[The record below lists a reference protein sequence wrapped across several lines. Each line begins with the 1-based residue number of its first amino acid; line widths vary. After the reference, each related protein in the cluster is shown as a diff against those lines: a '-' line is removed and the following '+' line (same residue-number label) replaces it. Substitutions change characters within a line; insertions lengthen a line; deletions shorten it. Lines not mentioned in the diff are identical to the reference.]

1 MIYKVNFKVKKILN
15 KKNKN
20 IDCFF
25 FFFKLLLIQ
34 SICLFHFELSFVKS
48 IL

>member
-25 FFFKLLLIQ
+25 FFLNY
-34 SICLFHFELSFVKS
+34 CLFNQYVYF
-48 IL
+48 ILN